1 MAKQITISLADQ
13 TVTAIEALS
22 TDLEGFVREAV
33 EQELVRLTQ
42 LAPCGTLRGYGV
54 TALTSRTPP
63 EEIVEFVRHMRV
75 DAERPQ
81 P

>member
-33 EQELVRLTQ
+33 EQELVRRTQ
-42 LAPCGTLRGYGV
+42 LVALRDIAG
-54 TALTSRTPP
+54 LWRDRTDIPDSP
-63 EEIVEFVRHMRV
+63 GG
-75 DAERPQ
+75 DC
-81 P
+81 